1 MQLIEEIDTMLGGKL
16 PDYETLKE
24 MKYLK
29 AVIDEVLRLYPPG
42 TPSIHYHDIAHLTS
56 LTVPVDPK
64 FAVHDDVLPN
74 GMKVPG
80 GVSFQFKGIESKCAQ
95 SMVAWSAWSQ
105 GRMEQF
111 WDNPLEVY
119 FM

>member
-1 MQLIEEIDTMLGGKL
+1 
-16 PDYETLKE
+16 
-24 MKYLK
+24 MKFFDCILQ
-29 AVIDEVLRLYPPG
+29 VHRHPFTIIRVL
-42 TPSIHYHDIAHLTS
+42 TEHHS
-56 LTVPVDPK
+56 VPVDPK

-80 GVSFQFKGIESKCAQ
+80 GVSLQRKIIESKCAQ

-111 WDNPLEVY
+111 WDNPLEVHVT
-119 FM
+119 